1 MSISMLL
8 GRVVLPLAGL
18 AVATVLVSS
27 LVGAS
32 PPPSPPP
39 PFVPVRAAETSSVIV
54 AEGRVVTYPGA
65 QVTIGAE
72 TTGTIV
78 CVNVAEKT
86 TVKRGDLLVEFRT
99 DELRAQVG
107 EAEARLAEAEADVA
121 RLEADYRRSYTLFSR
136 NATSH
141 QEYVTTGFNLRAQR
155 ARRDALAALL
165 ERFVAQLARYRI
177 VAPIDGVVTARQ
189 AQPGETVVAA
199 TPLLALADLS
209 HLRIEVE
216 VDEYDLAYAHVGARV
231 KITAEGYPGHSWPG
245 EVEEIAD
252 VLIGR
257 RIRPEDPGKPTD
269 TRVLPVRIAF
279 REFTPLRLGQRV
291 EVEIERSTEG
301 ALAEPNR
308 PSTPTSH
315 AVGPEAAL
323 DATGGTASPSAKH
336 SA

>member
-1 MSISMLL
+1 VSISMLL

-18 AVATVLVSS
+18 VVATVLVTN

-32 PPPSPPP
+32 PSASPPP
-39 PFVPVRAAETSSVIV
+39 PSLPVRAAEPSSVIV

-72 TTGTIV
+72 ITGTIV
-78 CVNVAEKT
+78 SVKVAEKT
-86 TVKRGDLLVEFRT
+86 AVKRGDLLIEFRT
-99 DELRAQVG
+99 DELRAQG
-107 EAEARLAEAEADVA
+107 AEAAARLAEAEADVA
-121 RLEADYRRSYTLFSR
+121 RLEADYQRSCALFSR
-136 NATSH
+136 KATSH
-141 QEYVTTGFNLRAQR
+141 QDYVTTGFNLRAQR
-155 ARRDALAALL
+155 ARRDALAALR

-199 TPLLALADLS
+199 TPLLTLADLA
-209 HLRIEVE
+209 HLRVEVE
-216 VDEYDLAYAHVGARV
+216 VDEYDLADAHVGARV
-231 KITAEGYPGHSWPG
+231 KITAEGYPGRSWPG

-279 REFTPLRLGQRV
+279 RGPTPLRLGQRV
-291 EVEIERSTEG
+291 DVEIERSTPQLAVEG
-301 ALAEPNR
+301 DFRVA
-308 PSTPTSH
+308 
-315 AVGPEAAL
+315 
-323 DATGGTASPSAKH
+323 DQAS
-336 SA
+336 